1 MSGAAV
7 LLALAVLI
15 APASSRHR
23 LEYLRLIVPARHRV
37 PVAPIAA
44 CAGLALAFVVPVTV
58 VAAAAIAGATVAL
71 RRRRQ
76 LRRRRRDAES
86 VTLQA
91 ALDVLVGELRVG
103 AHPVAAFDI
112 AAKEVDGPVAAS
124 LRAVAARARLGADV
138 AAGLRSA
145 ARRSPLPTH
154 WERLAVYWQ
163 LAQTHGLAIA
173 ALMQTAQCDIVERE
187 RFSARVDAGM
197 AGARATAAVLAA
209 LPLLGVG
216 LGQLI
221 GADPV
226 SFLFS
231 GGTGGWL
238 LVIGVTLAC
247 VGLLWSDRITGRVL
261 T

>member
-1 MSGAAV
+1 MSGAA
-7 LLALAVLI
+7 LALALAVLF

-23 LEYLRLIVPARHRV
+23 LENLRLIAPTRRRV
-37 PVAPIAA
+37 PVPLIAS
-44 CAGLALAFVVPVTV
+44 CVGLALAFVVPVTV
-58 VAAAAIAGATVAL
+58 IAAAAIAGATVVV

-76 LRRRRRDAES
+76 LRRRRRAAES
-86 VTLQA
+86 VALQA

-103 AHPVAAFDI
+103 AHPVAAFDV
-112 AAKEVDGPVAAS
+112 AAKEVDGSVADS

-138 AAGLRSA
+138 AAGLHSV
-145 ARRSPLPTH
+145 ARRSPLPAH

-173 ALMQTAQCDIVERE
+173 ALMHTAQRDIVERE

-197 AGARATAAVLAA
+197 AGARTTAAVLAG
-209 LPLLGVG
+209 LPVLGVG

-226 SFLFS
+226 GFLLS
-231 GGTGGWL
+231 GGVGGWL
-238 LVIGVTLAC
+238 LVIGTTLAC
-247 VGLLWSDRITGRVL
+247 IGLLWSDRITRRVL